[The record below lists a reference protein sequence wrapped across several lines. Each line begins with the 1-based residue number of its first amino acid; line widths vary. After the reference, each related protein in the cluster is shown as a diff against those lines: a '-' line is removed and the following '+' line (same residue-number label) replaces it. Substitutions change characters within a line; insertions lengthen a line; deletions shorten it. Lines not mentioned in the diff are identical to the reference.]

1 MVILPTCPP
10 VRSASMRLVSFAV
23 DQVPTQGGPQ
33 SRVLRLGD
41 RFAGEFVTYPALYAE
56 EGRIYLSRLM
66 RGMTDTVVVG
76 VPEPGLRGGD
86 YGTPQIAAIPST
98 VSSVTI
104 KGLGAGRVIP
114 EGKFF
119 SIITG
124 GQRFLYQATATITA
138 SGAGEASVPIYPI
151 LRRQPQ
157 VNDVVELSEPKIE
170 GFVQG
175 NQIQWEVTKSKRIG
189 FVFQVVERE

>member
-1 MVILPTCPP
+1 MINLPTCPP

-23 DQVPTQGGPQ
+23 DQVPSQGGPQ

-41 RFAGEFVTYPALYAE
+41 RFAGEFVTYPAAYAE
-56 EGRIYLSRLM
+56 EGRVYLSRLM
-66 RGMTDTVVVG
+66 RGMTETVAIG
-76 VPEPGLRGGD
+76 VPEPGMRGGD
-86 YGTPQIAAIPST
+86 YGTPQIATAGAFG
-98 VSSVTI
+98 SSVTI

-138 SGAGEASVPIYPI
+138 DGSGQAVVPIYPM

-157 VNDVVELSEPKIE
+157 VNDVVELSAPKME

-175 NQIQWEVTKSKRIG
+175 NQMQWEVTKSKRIG
-189 FVFQVVERE
+189 FVFQVMERE